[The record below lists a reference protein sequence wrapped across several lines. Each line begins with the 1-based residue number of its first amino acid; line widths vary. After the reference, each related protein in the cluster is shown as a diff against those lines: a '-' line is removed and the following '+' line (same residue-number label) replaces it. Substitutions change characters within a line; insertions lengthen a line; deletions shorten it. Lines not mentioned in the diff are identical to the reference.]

1 MSQEQALGRAVQSS
15 AETGAHVRPA
25 ITLRNPT
32 ARDGKRVWALIRDCA
47 PLDENSMYCN
57 LLQCSHFAE
66 TCVLAER
73 GEEIAGWIS
82 AYRPPEEPDVIFVW
96 QVAVSEKAR
105 GEGLGKKLLEHLLA
119 SEGAAGA
126 RYLKTTITKD
136 NAASWRL
143 FSSLAKSR
151 PAPMRDEPWF
161 EKDRDFGGA
170 HSTEHMVT
178 IGPF

>member
-1 MSQEQALGRAVQSS
+1 MTLSNS
-15 AETGAHVRPA
+15 APHADQGEGAAPLQTTFR
-25 ITLRNPT
+25 TPT
-32 ARDGKRVWALIRDCA
+32 AEDGEGVWKLIAACP
-47 PLDENSMYCN
+47 PLDQNSLYCN

-73 GEEIAGWIS
+73 GGDIVGWVS
-82 AYRPPEEPDVIFVW
+82 AYRPPSDPKSIFVW

-105 GEGLGKKLLEHLLA
+105 GEGLGKRMLEHLLA
-119 SEGAAGA
+119 LDSVAGA
-126 RYLKTTITKD
+126 RTLTTTITKD

-151 PAPMRDEPWF
+151 LAPMRDEPFF
-161 EKDRDFGGA
+161 EKARHFGGQ
-170 HSTEHMVT
+170 HETEHLVT

>member
-1 MSQEQALGRAVQSS
+1 MSQEQALDRAVQPS
-15 AETGAHVRPA
+15 AGTDASLRPA

-32 ARDGKRVWALIRDCA
+32 ARDGKNVWSLVRDCA

-57 LLQCSHFAE
+57 LLQCSHFAN

-73 GEEIAGWIS
+73 GDDIVGWVS
-82 AYRPPEEPDVIFVW
+82 AYRPPEEPDVIFIW

-105 GEGLGKKLLEHLLA
+105 GEGLGKKLLQHLLGLDA
-119 SEGAAGA
+119 AAGVH
-126 RYLKTTITKD
+126 YLKTTITKD

-143 FSSLAKSR
+143 FSSLAKSA
-151 PAPMRDEPWF
+151 PAPMRDAPWF

-170 HSTEHMVT
+170 HETEHMVT